1 MSPSRHTAVR
11 ALVLRSTDIGETSRL
26 VSLFTAEHGRI
37 TVRARG
43 IRRRGSRDAAVL
55 EAFNRIEAR
64 LLWREGGEVHLY
76 TEGVVT
82 GPNDAIRSDV
92 GRAAAAALWVE
103 MLDRIDCTPEDA
115 AVVFAWAEEGL
126 GALARGARPCD
137 LGLLMAWKLLGP
149 LGHQPVLD
157 RCVDTGEKP
166 KPPLKFS
173 LARGGLV
180 ADPATAGED
189 LMVEK
194 LSVELGRIL
203 FRVPRQ
209 TADQLAEVRM
219 TSPQSV
225 RLHELLDLYFQV
237 HLDLRLRSLRFL
249 ASMEKTE
256 KTEKTR

>member
-1 MSPSRHTAVR
+1 MSPSSHTAVR
-11 ALVLRSTDIGETSRL
+11 ALVLRGTDIGETSRL

-43 IRRRGSRDAAVL
+43 VRRRGSRDAAVL
-55 EAFNRIEAR
+55 EPFNRIEAR

-76 TEGVVT
+76 TEGAVT
-82 GPNDAIRSDV
+82 EANDAIRSDV

-103 MLDRIDCTPEDA
+103 MLDRIDCMPDDA
-115 AVVFAWAEEGL
+115 SVVFAWAEEGL
-126 GALARGARPCD
+126 SALAQCARPCD

-157 RCVDTGEKP
+157 RCVDTGERP

-173 LARGGLV
+173 LTRGGLV

-189 LMVEK
+189 LMVER

-209 TADQLAEVRM
+209 SAGELAGVPL
-219 TSPQSV
+219 TSAQSV
-225 RLHELLDLYFQV
+225 RLLDLLDRFCQV

-249 ASMEKTE
+249 ASMEKTR
-256 KTEKTR
+256 EKTR